1 MEKERHAPIHV
12 VLSEA
17 IHDTCRSKKLNGI
30 MSYLGLCTSYEE
42 VEKTDTA
49 LV

>member
-30 MSYLGLCTSYEE
+30 MSYLGFFFFFEE
-42 VEKTDTA
+42 LEKTDTA